1 VDAYT
6 NNRIKQIQK
15 EKNKLTM
22 GCNCG
27 KKKPVVTTPAPIPVS
42 TEVKREDYP
51 DTPEGQQAYE
61 LKKWNG
67 GEDIDYFNNIDD
79 YHFKTPNT

>member
-1 VDAYT
+1 
-6 NNRIKQIQK
+6 
-15 EKNKLTM
+15 M

-27 KKKPVVTTPAPIPVS
+27 KKKPVVTPTSISAPVLDEI
-42 TEVKREDYP
+42 KRTDYP

-67 GEDIDYFNNIDD
+67 GEDYFNNIDD

>member
-1 VDAYT
+1 
-6 NNRIKQIQK
+6 
-15 EKNKLTM
+15 M
-22 GCNCG
+22 GCNC
-27 KKKPVVTTPAPIPVS
+27 KKQPVVITPTPIPAPVS
-42 TEVKREDYP
+42 TEIKRTDYP

-79 YHFKTPNT
+79 YHFKKPNT

>member
-1 VDAYT
+1 
-6 NNRIKQIQK
+6 
-15 EKNKLTM
+15 
-22 GCNCG
+22 
-27 KKKPVVTTPAPIPVS
+27 VVTAPLPIS
-42 TEVKREDYP
+42 TDIRREDYP

-67 GEDIDYFNNIDD
+67 GKDDTDYFNNIDD

>member
-1 VDAYT
+1 
-6 NNRIKQIQK
+6 
-15 EKNKLTM
+15 M
-22 GCNCG
+22 CNC
-27 KKKPVVTTPAPIPVS
+27 KKKPVVITPTPIPEPLS
-42 TEVKREDYP
+42 EIRREDYP

-67 GEDIDYFNNIDD
+67 GEDYFNNIDD